1 MIGLP
6 VRYVIND
13 LGTLGGAESFGLAI
27 NATGT
32 VTGVSYLSS
41 VDPHGGVHAFR
52 YDGVGILDVGALP
65 PLNLSWGY
73 GINDHGMIVGGSFVD
88 LGGTVKPM
96 HFLLIAEA
104 LLSISVH

>member
-88 LGGTVKPM
+88 LGGTVKPC
-96 HFLLIAEA
+96 
-104 LLSISVH
+104 ISC